1 MEVKMS
7 NQPRVFISDAM
18 EGLSERAGRDLLSP
32 LRARAD
38 CEIWSLARRPDRGEL
53 EAALGAADGWL
64 CMLTDPVDEA
74 LMAACPQLRVVSSF
88 SVGIDH
94 IDLAAAT
101 RRGILVGNTPGVLT
115 ETTADLAF
123 ALLLAAAR
131 RMGEAGAYLRTGAWA
146 ESQWEIDA
154 FVGQDLHGATL
165 GIVGLGPIGQ
175 AVARRAAGF
184 GMEVLG
190 WSRSGRA
197 VPGVRAVA
205 FDALLAESDFVSLHV
220 ALVAETR
227 GLMDARALA
236 AMKPGAVLVNTAR
249 GGIVDEEALVDAL
262 RSGQLGAVGLDV
274 YAQEPLSA
282 DHPLLAF
289 PNAVLMPHI
298 GSASVRTRVR
308 MADLAVENLVAG
320 LEGRALPEC
329 ANPAAR
335 EAAP

>member
-1 MEVKMS
+1 MS
-7 NQPRVFISDAM
+7 SQPRVFISDAM
-18 EGLSERAGRDLLSP
+18 EGLSERAGRDLLAP
-32 LRARAD
+32 LRACAE
-38 CEIWSLARRPDRGEL
+38 CEIWPLPRRPRRAEL
-53 EAALGAADGWL
+53 ESALRAAEGLL
-64 CMLTDPVDEA
+64 CMLTDPVDDA
-74 LMAACPQLRVVSSF
+74 LMEACPRLRVVSSY

-131 RMGEAGAYLRTGAWA
+131 RLGEAGEYLRAGAWA
-146 ESQWEIDA
+146 QSQWEIDA

-175 AVARRAAGF
+175 AVARRATGF

-197 VPGVRAVA
+197 VPGVRGVT
-205 FDALLAESDFVSLHV
+205 FDALLAESDFVSIHV

-227 GLMDARALA
+227 GLVDARALA

-249 GGIVDEEALVDAL
+249 GGIVDEVALVEAL

-274 YAQEPLSA
+274 YAREPVAA
-282 DHPLLAF
+282 DHPLLEF

-320 LEGRALPEC
+320 LQGRALPEC
-329 ANPAAR
+329 ANPDAR
-335 EAAP
+335 PPAP